1 MKGKVL
7 DEGQY
12 VKVKMSM
19 YFCLQ
24 IRILQVLIFRLLL
37 EFLKI
42 IGKLD
47 VQMQVMQRVVQ

>member
-1 MKGKVL
+1 MKGKVW

-19 YFCLQ
+19 YFCRQ
-24 IRILQVLIFRLLL
+24 IRILQVLFFPLFL

-47 VQMQVMQRVVQ
+47 VQMQVMQRVLQ

>member
-12 VKVKMSM
+12 VEVKMSM

-24 IRILQVLIFRLLL
+24 IRILQVLFFRLLL